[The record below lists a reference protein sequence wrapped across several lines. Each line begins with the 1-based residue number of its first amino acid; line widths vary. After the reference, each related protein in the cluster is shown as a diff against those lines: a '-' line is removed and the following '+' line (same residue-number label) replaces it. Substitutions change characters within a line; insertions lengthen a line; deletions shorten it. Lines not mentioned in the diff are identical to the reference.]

1 MAFTELT
8 DKALK
13 TLLKGYD
20 LGTLASFKPVSN
32 GIENSNYFVTTVR
45 PDGSGEH
52 HWVLTIL
59 EQPSN
64 AQEQLAIVL
73 DHCDQAGL
81 PVAAIIRDHSGDA
94 FSTVAGKPAIF
105 CRRLPGHH
113 VFNPTENQCQALG
126 RFLARM
132 HIAGNGWAEAL
143 PPYPRTAPW
152 LEAQA
157 DIGRRH
163 VSFTDGRLLSDT
175 VLRLRTLLSR
185 GDVAELPKGLI
196 HGDLFR
202 DNVLF
207 NENGLSGVLDFH
219 HASYG
224 TLLFDLAV
232 VANDW
237 CSDSHGVL
245 DPDRT
250 MQLLRAY
257 HAIRPLTAS
266 EIWFFGAFLLYAGA
280 AFWLSRLSV
289 AVTSRADGS
298 TRVKNPD
305 EFRDVVR
312 QHTAH
317 SLYLDPRLL
326 EAS

>member
-1 MAFTELT
+1 MALTELT
-8 DKALK
+8 DKTLK
-13 TLLKGYD
+13 ALLKGYD
-20 LGTLASFKPVSN
+20 LGTLASFKAVSN

-52 HWVLTIL
+52 YWVLTIL

-64 AQEQLAIVL
+64 AQDQLVSVL
-73 DHCDQAGL
+73 DHCESAGL
-81 PVAAIIRDHSGDA
+81 PVAAIIRSNTGEA
-94 FSTVAGKPAIF
+94 FTAVAGKPAVF

-132 HIAGNGWAEAL
+132 HIAGNGWADKL
-143 PPYPRTAPW
+143 PPYPRDAQW
-152 LEAQA
+152 LKEKAQLA
-157 DIGRRH
+157 KQHI
-163 VSFTDGRLLSDT
+163 SFTDSRLLSDT
-175 VLRLRTLLSR
+175 VHRLQTLLSR
-185 GDVAELPKGLI
+185 GDVGELPQGLI

-219 HASYG
+219 HASFG

-266 EIWFFGAFLLYAGA
+266 EVWFFGTFLLYAGA
-280 AFWLSRLSV
+280 AFWMSRLSV
-289 AVTSRADGS
+289 VVANKSGGPR
-298 TRVKNPD
+298 RVKNPE

>member
-64 AQEQLAIVL
+64 AREQLASVL
-73 DHCDQAGL
+73 DHCDRAGL
-81 PVAAIIRDHSGDA
+81 PVAAILHSNTGET
-94 FSTVAGKPAIF
+94 FSSVAGKPAIF
-105 CRRLPGHH
+105 ARRLPGYH
-113 VFNPTENQCQALG
+113 VFNPTEKQCQALG

-132 HIAGNGWAEAL
+132 HIAGNGWAEEL
-143 PPYPRTAPW
+143 PAYPRDALW
-152 LEAQA
+152 LENTAQQA
-157 DIGRRH
+157 RAHI
-163 VSFTDGRLLSDT
+163 SFTDGRLLTDT
-175 VLRLRTLLSR
+175 VQRLQALLSR
-185 GDVAELPKGLI
+185 GDINELPRGLI

-219 HASYG
+219 HASFG

-257 HAIRPLTAS
+257 HAIRPLTAT
-266 EIWFFGAFLLYAGA
+266 EVWFFGTFLLYAGA
-280 AFWLSRLSV
+280 TFWLSRLAAAIASK
-289 AVTSRADGS
+289 ADS
-298 TRVKNPD
+298 QRRVKNPE

-317 SLYLDPRLL
+317 SLYLDQRLL